1 MANDILKE
9 KINEAT
15 LEIKN
20 ILRTTGLQDN
30 YFTFSSIVFL
40 LYKASIRID
49 SHDLSYND
57 VLSTLNE
64 NERMV
69 VMDSMFLRNHEVE
82 IWEQVKGLSVKYTP
96 AVFAQILLNTDDE
109 KFARSYGFIDR
120 PKCFIGL
127 LEEILDIHDGE
138 KFLETSCGI
147 GDTLIALSQKYDCK
161 FTAYEVDSMA
171 KGIASIRYGLLNKA
185 CTIINR
191 PFLHLEH
198 KRNLDVKPCYDKILS
213 MHPLGLR
220 AAFSGLTEEGYV
232 ESINNEF
239 CYPILKSGTSLD
251 WLYAIGAEKALADNG
266 KAVLLV
272 ADGCLMN
279 GLDEQPRRYFV
290 ENGLLEAVISLP
302 PKIFSVIGV
311 NLSLL
316 VLSKGNKYTR
326 LVNARKFYQ
335 PGRRQN
341 IMSAEDIS
349 KIMDAYHNG
358 GKYTV
363 DITAGDIQ
371 PNSYSLSP
379 ERYMAVDTIDLK
391 NPVPLASVVDSF
403 GRTAPLNAAQLDELA
418 SDEPTDIKYVRL
430 ADVQD
435 NMVNKELPYLKAV
448 DKKYE
453 KYFLENDDMLLSK
466 NGYPFKV
473 AIVKV
478 AEGEKILPVG
488 NMHVLKVNKNKI
500 DIVYLKAFL
509 ESSKGIGLL
518 KSVVSG
524 TTIPVVNLASL
535 KKMPIELPT
544 MEQQKKITEKYKTI
558 SDEIALLKL
567 KIERANDRLARI
579 LDEEDGE

>member
-1 MANDILKE
+1 MANDILNT

-15 LEIKN
+15 WEIKN
-20 ILRTTGLQDN
+20 TLRMNGLQDN

-96 AVFAQILLNTDDE
+96 AVFAQILLNTEDE
-109 KFARSYGFIDR
+109 KFGRSYGFIDR

-239 CYPILKSGTSLD
+239 CYQILKSGTSLD

-302 PKIFSVIGV
+302 PKLFSVIGV

-371 PNSYSLSP
+371 TNSYSLSP

-488 NMHVLKVNKNKI
+488 NMHVLKVKI
-500 DIVYLKAFL
+500 
-509 ESSKGIGLL
+509 
-518 KSVVSG
+518 
-524 TTIPVVNLASL
+524 SL
-535 KKMPIELPT
+535 I
-544 MEQQKKITEKYKTI
+544 
-558 SDEIALLKL
+558 
-567 KIERANDRLARI
+567 
-579 LDEEDGE
+579 